1 MEPEEILGSKS
12 RLKLLRQLSR
22 RDMYVSE
29 LMDAVGLDGKTTKY
43 HLDRLEDANIISSRL
58 EGRRKYYS
66 LEREVI
72 FQITPSPHR
81 RYIAQFPPVD
91 DR

>member
-1 MEPEEILGSKS
+1 MDPEEILGSKS
-12 RLKLLRQLSR
+12 RLRLLRQLSR

-29 LMDAVGLDGKTTKY
+29 LMDAVGLDGKTAKY
-43 HLDRLEDANIISSRL
+43 HLDRLESADIISSRL

-72 FQITPSPHR
+72 LQIAPSPRR
-81 RYIAQFPPVD
+81 RYIVQFPPAED
-91 DR
+91 H